1 MDPRIRED
9 DKQMPSFPAN
19 LLSFTANLLSFPA
32 NLLSFPA
39 TTGNP
44 GVMDPQ
50 SSWG

>member
-1 MDPRIRED
+1 MDPRMRED

-32 NLLSFPA
+32 

-44 GVMDPQ
+44 GPMDPQ